1 MAANTLDNL
10 DSPGFT
16 DELIPFQFRK
26 DKSEEGTHRW
36 LKGWF
41 EYEYERAYPRYTMY
55 RRYLNMYKNLDEHEG
70 DGMAKTSNR
79 DRAISA
85 RKAKVRD
92 NIIYSFTEQ
101 RVSQVSRKKVSIAYI
116 PRVQNS
122 QQDINATKSAK
133 LLVKAR
139 YEGIDFDGQ
148 MIRMD
153 RSTFL
158 FGHAHYETCW
168 DPTEGEIAPSFKRA
182 HEKFKETGIP
192 VIDEQT
198 GLPIAG
204 KKYDRPIHVGDV
216 KGRIWQPYELF
227 GEPGKYKLRE
237 LDYIQTHEWMNKELV
252 EHKWKVADGK
262 ITSSEYVK
270 WDFSTDKV
278 ERPNNQIMVRTFWHR
293 PTEFFPEGC
302 KIVWCDDLILE
313 KGDFPYTDG
322 ELPFD
327 DDKDIEVENEY
338 WGRPFI
344 TNIEQLYKINNS
356 LISGMAR
363 NHGVL
368 SAPKVMFPE
377 GSVDVKSLN
386 NEYSALQYRGA
397 VKPEI
402 LQHNYVNRGEIEFQ
416 KYLQSRGGELS
427 SVYDISRGI
436 VPPGITAAS
445 AIRYLDEQEL
455 QRANPSISKRN
466 RRILNITR
474 KFIARMSQYYKE
486 SDERTIRLVGEN
498 NEFIIKSFKKLALG
512 SIADIKI
519 ENTSAIADTK
529 TTAIADIIDLNAS
542 NQKDPIFTR
551 KEVIKLLDLGLD
563 EAFKDEVSYAA
574 DTARTI
580 LESLLDGEQV
590 PPPQK
595 TDGLLEFYAIFG
607 RYVESLVYKTKL
619 EVNIKKA
626 VDDYI
631 LGLEMLMWQK
641 SVENMKF
648 AVSLQQFE
656 KFPMFFSPPAPPTPV
671 AAPPAQGGA
680 ESSMNMDTSKL
691 EFQKQGIEQQIE
703 NQGDP
708 NA

>member
-16 DELIPFQFRK
+16 DEVIPFQFRK
-26 DKSEEGTHRW
+26 DKTEEGTHNW
-36 LKGWF
+36 LKAWF
-41 EYEYERAYPRYTMY
+41 EFEYDKAFPRYTMY
-55 RRYLNMYKNLDEHEG
+55 RRYLNMYKNLDEYEG
-70 DGMAKTSNR
+70 DGMVKTSNR
-79 DRAISA
+79 DRAVSA

-92 NIIYSFTEQ
+92 NIVYSYTEQ
-101 RVSQVSRKKVSIAYI
+101 RVSQVSRKKVSIAYV

-122 QQDINATKSAK
+122 QEDINATKSAK

-139 YEGIDFDGQ
+139 YEAMDFDGL
-148 MIRMD
+148 MIRGD
-153 RSTFL
+153 RTTFL
-158 FGHAHYETCW
+158 TGHAHFETCW
-168 DPTEGEIAPSFKRA
+168 DPEAGDIAPSFARA
-182 HEKFKETGIP
+182 KEKFKDGIP
-192 VIDEQT
+192 VIDEAT
-198 GLPIAG
+198 GLPTAG
-204 KKYDRPIHVGDV
+204 KKLDRPLRVGDSNT
-216 KGRIWQPYELF
+216 RLWQPWEF
-227 GEPGKYKLRE
+227 FPEPGKYKLRE
-237 LDYIQTHEWMNKELV
+237 LDYCETFEWMNKELV
-252 EHKWKVADGK
+252 EHKWKKAAGK

-270 WDFSTDKV
+270 WDFSTDKI

-293 PTEFFPEGC
+293 PTEYFPEGC
-302 KIVWCDDLILE
+302 KITWCDDLILE
-313 KGDFPYTDG
+313 SIDFPYTDG

-338 WGRPFI
+338 WGRPFV

-356 LISGMAR
+356 LVSGMAR

-397 VKPEI
+397 IKPEI
-402 LQHNYVNRGEIEFQ
+402 LQHQYVNRGEIEFQ
-416 KYLQSRGGELS
+416 KYLQSRAGELS

-436 VPPGITAAS
+436 VPPGVTAAS

-455 QRANPSISKRN
+455 QRANPSIAKRN

-474 KFIARMSQYYKE
+474 RNISRMSQYYKD

-498 NEFIIKSFKKLALG
+498 NEFIIKSFKKLSLG
-512 SIADIKI
+512 LIADIKL

-529 TTAIADIIDLNAS
+529 TGAIADIIDLNAS
-542 NQKDPIFTR
+542 NQKDPLFTR
-551 KEVIKLLDLGLD
+551 KEIIKLLDLGLD
-563 EAFKDEVSYAA
+563 EAFKEETSYAS
-574 DTARTI
+574 DTARTM
-580 LESLLDGEQV
+580 LEAITEGQQV

-595 TDGLLEFYAIFG
+595 TDGLLEFYAVFG
-607 RYVESLVYKTKL
+607 RYVESLTYKTKL
-619 EVNIKKA
+619 EPGIKQA

-648 AVSLQQFE
+648 GMALAQFE
-656 KFPMFFSPPAPPTPV
+656 KFPMFFSPPAPPTPPM
-671 AAPPAQGGA
+671 APPAEGGG
-680 ESSMNMDTSKL
+680 SSMNMDTSKL

-703 NQGDP
+703 NQGES